1 MGADGGAPAV
11 HAPAPHSVVLA
22 DGGAPAVLA
31 SAPHSVVLA
40 DGGAPAVLDDDV
52 FYLFLQKQNLG
63 AKLHIY
69 L

>member
-1 MGADGGAPAV
+1 MDGTYPEHDVRVERQQRSETDNGMVESGPEG
-11 HAPAPHSVVLA
+11 
-22 DGGAPAVLA
+22 DG
-31 SAPHSVVLA
+31 
-40 DGGAPAVLDDDV
+40 DDDDDV